1 MHTRRTPSTFG
12 NLSSIFENVQL
23 GNQSGSLT
31 VKETE
36 EPEKGMVSK
45 GMDKLKWTQVI
56 VEPRNNQYMNNAVI
70 YARVSS
76 TGDRQSTER
85 QVMDL
90 SEYATKNGLTIQQ
103 VYEEHISG
111 AKRNVER
118 PVLNECLDYCRGN
131 DTDILLVS
139 ELSRLGRNVDEVLSS
154 IRWCKENH
162 LNVYLQ
168 KENIYIYDREGR
180 ENPYLTIMIA
190 VLGTAAQLER
200 ENIVFRLQSGR
211 RRYVEKNIALTGKS
225 GLGREGYRK
234 PKDQKEREY
243 RETLKLLRKG
253 YPYRK
258 VAKLTNVSES
268 TVKRLKKE
276 FCIWTE
282 KTDIKIWNQIGQ
294 DDFEKNGYQCHLGM
308 GFDSL
313 QLHEKKTA
321 WERSFLFVEH

>member
-1 MHTRRTPSTFG
+1 
-12 NLSSIFENVQL
+12 
-23 GNQSGSLT
+23 
-31 VKETE
+31 
-36 EPEKGMVSK
+36 
-45 GMDKLKWTQVI
+45 
-56 VEPRNNQYMNNAVI
+56 MNNAVI

-90 SEYATKNGLTIQQ
+90 TDYADKNGLTIQQ

-118 PVLNECLDYCRGN
+118 PVLTECLDYCRGN

-168 KENIYIYDREGR
+168 KEGLTIYDREGR

-234 PKDQKEREY
+234 PKDQKAEEY
-243 RETLKLLRKG
+243 KETLKLLRKG

-258 VAKLTNVSES
+258 VAKLCGVSES

-276 FCIWTE
+276 FEI
-282 KTDIKIWNQIGQ
+282 
-294 DDFEKNGYQCHLGM
+294 
-308 GFDSL
+308 
-313 QLHEKKTA
+313 
-321 WERSFLFVEH
+321 